1 MLRFNDKHVIDSDSD
16 FVSPDSADSLFSHDS
31 DSLKKTLRERVM
43 IRMLDDDILPENC
56 LVTELDKSLAF

>member
-16 FVSPDSADSLFSHDS
+16 VVSGDSADSLFSRDS

-43 IRMLDDDILPENC
+43 IRVLDDDILPENC
-56 LVTELDKSLAF
+56 LVTELEKSLAF